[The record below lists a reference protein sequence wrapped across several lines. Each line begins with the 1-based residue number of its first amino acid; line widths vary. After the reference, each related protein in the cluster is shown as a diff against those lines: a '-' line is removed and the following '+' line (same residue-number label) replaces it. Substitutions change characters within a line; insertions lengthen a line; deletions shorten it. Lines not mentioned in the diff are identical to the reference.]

1 MSYHQSHILDLQA
14 LYFGTYGK
22 YFPTT
27 NLTIDILKSRNMHVF
42 KIKTCEFVI
51 FYLYFYSNKHKER
64 AMRVNTPITNTEY
77 VLTEGRTIVSTTD
90 LRGNIRYANPY
101 FIEVSGFTEDELIGA
116 PQNLVRHPD
125 MPVEAFADL
134 WATIRSGMPWSG
146 MVKNRCKN
154 GDYYWVYA
162 NVTPVIEN
170 GEAVGYMSVRTKPSR
185 EQVAA
190 ATALYRE
197 FKAGNPRKLILH
209 HGRILESGLSGRLA
223 RLRSLPLRAQV
234 NLGMGVLA
242 MVLLA
247 NLIHAWQ
254 SASSYWNLGPI
265 AAALLIT
272 AGLWFSLRR
281 NVLAPLDSATSFT
294 RRLAGGDLT
303 GRIDSTADNEMGQ
316 LVAALRQT
324 SINLFSVIGDV
335 RGNFDEIRH
344 ATGEIA
350 DGNMDL
356 SGRTESQASSLEE
369 TAASMEQLTQNVAQN
384 SDKVKTANEL
394 AARAASMASRGGST
408 VDEVVSTMEA
418 ISTSSHKVLDIIT
431 MIDGIAFQT
440 NILAL
445 NAAVEAARA
454 GEQGRGFAVVASEV
468 RNLSQRTAAAA
479 KEVKQLIDVSI
490 ATVDS
495 GSRLTAL
502 AGQTMGEIID
512 SVESVR
518 KVMEEIA
525 AATVEQSGGLGQ
537 VNQAVGQLD
546 AITQQNAALVEEAAA
561 AAASLSQQADSV
573 AQALAVFRLHTGATE
588 RALPSRGKTQL
599 KLAA

>member
-1 MSYHQSHILDLQA
+1 
-14 LYFGTYGK
+14 
-22 YFPTT
+22 
-27 NLTIDILKSRNMHVF
+27 
-42 KIKTCEFVI
+42 
-51 FYLYFYSNKHKER
+51 
-64 AMRVNTPITNTEY
+64 MRVNTPITDKEY
-77 VLTEGRTIVSTTD
+77 VLTDGRTIVSTTD
-90 LRGNIRYANPY
+90 LQGNIQYANPY
-101 FIEVSGFTEDELIGA
+101 FIEVSGFTEEELIGA

-134 WATIRSGMPWSG
+134 WATIRAGMPWSG

-170 GEAVGYMSVRTKPSR
+170 GKAVGYMSVRTKPTR
-185 EQVAA
+185 EQVAIA
-190 ATALYRE
+190 AALYAG
-197 FKAGNPRKLILH
+197 FKAGNPHKLALQ
-209 HGRILESGLSGRLA
+209 HGRVVKTGLAGRVGRL
-223 RLRSLPLRAQV
+223 RHLPLRVQV
-234 NLGMGVLA
+234 NAGMGLLSA
-242 MVLLA
+242 TLLA
-247 NLIHAWQ
+247 SLAQSWHAGMPAW
-254 SASSYWNLGPI
+254 SLFALAASLGV
-265 AAALLIT
+265 
-272 AGLWFSLRR
+272 AGCLWISLRR
-281 NVLAPLDSATSFT
+281 SVLAPLDGATSFT

-303 GRIDSTADNEMGQ
+303 CRIDSAGDNEMGQ

-324 SINLFSVIGDV
+324 SVNLFSVIGDV

-350 DGNMDL
+350 NGNMDL

-384 SDKVKTANEL
+384 GDNVKTANEL
-394 AARAASMASRGGST
+394 AMRAAEMATRGGGT
-408 VDEVVSTMEA
+408 VDEVVRTMDA
-418 ISTSSHKVLDIIT
+418 ISTSSHKVLDIIGL
-431 MIDGIAFQT
+431 IDGIAFQT

-490 ATVDS
+490 ATVDT

-502 AGQTMGEIID
+502 AGQTMSEVID
-512 SVESVR
+512 AVDSVR

-525 AATVEQSGGLGQ
+525 AATVEQSGGIGQ

-561 AAASLSQQADSV
+561 AAASLAQQADSV
-573 AQALAVFRLHTGATE
+573 AHALAVFRLHAGTTG
-588 RALPSRGKTQL
+588 RALPAADKPKLR
-599 KLAA
+599 LAA